1 MVTAM
6 DFSIPEFLSEEHSLG
21 VFLLVTVFMGGGAAW
36 LAGRAIAATWR
47 PWWHVAL
54 YMIAL
59 SLSVRFLHFA
69 LFDAKFLSL
78 HYYLVDYAV
87 CLGFG
92 YLGFR
97 LTRVKQMVTRYGWIN
112 ERAGLLRWR
121 RRDDTAAENMPKS
134 G

>member
-1 MVTAM
+1 M
-6 DFSIPEFLSEEHSLG
+6 DFNIPEFLSEEHSLG
-21 VFLLVTVFMGGGAAW
+21 VFFLVSVLMGGSAAW

-59 SLSVRFLHFA
+59 SLAVRFLHFA

-78 HYYLVDYAV
+78 HYYLVDFAV

-92 YLGFR
+92 FLGFR
-97 LTRVKQMVTRYGWIN
+97 LMRVAQMVTRYSWIN
-112 ERAGLLRWR
+112 ERTGWFRWR
-121 RRDDTAAENMPKS
+121 RRDHTTAGSTPKS